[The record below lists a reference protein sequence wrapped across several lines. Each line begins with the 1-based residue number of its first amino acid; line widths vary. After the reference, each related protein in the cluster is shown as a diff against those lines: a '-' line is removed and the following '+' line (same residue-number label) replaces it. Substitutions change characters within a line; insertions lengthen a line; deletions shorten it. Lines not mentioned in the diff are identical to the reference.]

1 MDEAERLPGES
12 AIDWVLRVQ
21 QKARLPLELKQLRT
35 RIAELEAENA
45 ALRAMIDGAL
55 TDAEAMVATLAGAR

>member
-1 MDEAERLPGES
+1 MDEGERLPGES
-12 AIDWVLRVQ
+12 VVDWVLRVQ
-21 QKARLPLELKQLRT
+21 QKARLPAELKQLRT
-35 RIAELEAENA
+35 RIAELEAENT